1 MNVYS
6 GAPTGSAGATPGSIF
21 QRSVADFAGD
31 AVLQL
36 DAVCHTYPGAAQ
48 ATLVDIGLTLRRGE
62 IAAILGRSGSGKSTL
77 LHIAAGLTAPNS
89 GQVIHDGEPV
99 KAPLP
104 TRVLMLQEP
113 ALYPWMTAVQNAAL
127 GLRFQGQRRTA
138 EERARAT
145 LRTVQLEGKANSN
158 VQQLSGGQ
166 QQRVALARAL
176 APEPDL
182 LLLDEPF
189 SGLDPFT
196 RWALQRDVRGIL
208 RRLGL
213 SSLIVTHDLDEALVM
228 ADRVFVM
235 TSGPGHIAGETSVDL
250 SELRERSSPA
260 FREAREALVSLFETT
275 AGERLTDEIRLQM
288 EYQA

>member
-1 MNVYS
+1 MNVHS
-6 GAPTGSAGATPGSIF
+6 SALTGGVGAAPGLISH
-21 QRSVADFAGD
+21 RSSVDFAAD

-36 DAVCHTYPGAAQ
+36 DAVSHSYPGASQ
-48 ATLVDIGLTLRRGE
+48 ATLDDIGLTLRRGE

-77 LHIAAGLTAPNS
+77 LHIIAGLTAPTS
-89 GQVIHDGEPV
+89 GRVIHDGEPV
-99 KAPLP
+99 KSPLP
-104 TRVLMLQEP
+104 TRVLMLQQP

-138 EERARAT
+138 DERARAT
-145 LRTVQLEGKANSN
+145 LRTVQLEAKADTN

-196 RWALQRDVRGIL
+196 RWALQRDVRAIL

-213 SSLIVTHDLDEALVM
+213 SSLIVTHDLDEAMVM

-235 TSGPGHIAGETSVDL
+235 TSGTGHIAGETSVDL
-250 SELRERSSPA
+250 PELRERSSPA
-260 FREAREALVSLFETT
+260 FREAREALVSLFETS
-275 AGERLTDEIRLQM
+275 AGERLTDDAGLQM